1 MTTPR
6 SIVVASDEYGRVRV
20 FGPMN
25 AAKAVDFRAGL
36 AKRHPGM
43 RFVVRATQHP
53 TYRWAADVLKDIG

>member
-6 SIVVASDEYGRVRV
+6 YVVVASDEYGRVRV

-25 AAKAVDFRAGL
+25 AAKSATFRDGL
-36 AKRHPGM
+36 AARHPGL
-43 RFVVRATQHP
+43 RFVVRAAQHP